1 MRYFLVA
8 GEASGDLHGASLM
21 RELKAIDANAEFCF
35 LGGDLMQKEGGTLV
49 QHYKNMA
56 FMGIVNVI
64 LNLKKI
70 AKNFSLCTKA
80 IRQFSPDV
88 VILIDYP
95 GFNLKV
101 AKYVKT
107 TLNTP
112 VYYYIA
118 PKLWAWKE
126 YRIKTIKRYIDKMF
140 VIFPFETD
148 YFAKLG
154 YKVDYVGNP
163 TAETIDKFLKQNNEA
178 NPTPPLST
186 DKPIIALLSGSRRQ
200 EVAKCLPIMT
210 KMATYFP
217 DYKFVVAAAPNIE
230 SDFYDRLLTADI
242 EVVYDK
248 TYNVLRQAEA
258 AIVNSGTATLETALL
273 DTPQVIVYHVVG
285 GLIVPLLR
293 KILIKIPFV
302 SLVNLIAQKE
312 AVKELI
318 TPNFTEKKL
327 RDELAKIIENPHK
340 RDEIKQDYSRIR
352 KKLGVE
358 SASNNTA
365 SMIYNFLNNKQ
376 TVKQS

>member
-1 MRYFLVA
+1 
-8 GEASGDLHGASLM
+8 
-21 RELKAIDANAEFCF
+21 
-35 LGGDLMQKEGGTLV
+35 
-49 QHYKNMA
+49 
-56 FMGIVNVI
+56 
-64 LNLKKI
+64 
-70 AKNFSLCTKA
+70 
-80 IRQFSPDV
+80 
-88 VILIDYP
+88 
-95 GFNLKV
+95 
-101 AKYVKT
+101 
-107 TLNTP
+107 
-112 VYYYIA
+112 
-118 PKLWAWKE
+118 
-126 YRIKTIKRYIDKMF
+126 MF

-154 YKVDYVGNP
+154 YRVDYVGNP
-163 TAETIDKFLKQNNEA
+163 TAETIDKFLKQNNET
-178 NPTPPLST
+178 NPTPAVST

-318 TPNFTEKKL
+318 TPNFTEKNL

-340 RDEIKQDYSRIR
+340 IDEIKKDYSRIR

-365 SMIYNFLNNKQ
+365 SMIYNFLNDKQ

>member
-35 LGGDLMQKEGGTLV
+35 LGGDLMQQEGGTLV

-80 IRQFSPDV
+80 ICQFSPDV

-163 TAETIDKFLKQNNEA
+163 TAETIDKFLKQNNET
-178 NPTPPLST
+178 NPTPAVST

-217 DYKFVVAAAPNIE
+217 DYKFVVAAAPNIG
-230 SDFYDRLLTADI
+230 SDFYDRLLTTDI

-285 GLIVPLLR
+285 GFIVPLLR

-340 RDEIKQDYSRIR
+340 IDEIKKDYSRIR

-365 SMIYNFLNNKQ
+365 SMIYNFLTDKQ